1 MTRWFDG
8 TLYKSRMSQIS
19 ASEHVSNRSLVLKI
33 ELRTC
38 SYQMHT
44 VHTYAR
50 TYVYT
55 YVRTHIYVR
64 TYVYIRTCN
73 VRTNVRIYTY
83 IYIRIYI
90 YIYIYTYTYV
100 FIYVYIY
107 ALCFMLI
114 ACLNEALPHAC
125 TNGHMTY
132 VYILPHCL
140 YRTLKFTRTILHSE
154 WAMRTHP
161 LYSRGTR
168 LSTQN
173 Q

>member
-73 VRTNVRIYTY
+73 VRTYVR
-83 IYIRIYI
+83 I
-90 YIYIYTYTYV
+90 YIYIYTYICIRTYV
-100 FIYVYIY
+100 RTYICICV
-107 ALCFMLI
+107 LPTRFPLMN
-114 ACLNEALPHAC
+114 AC
-125 TNGHMTY
+125 
-132 VYILPHCL
+132 
-140 YRTLKFTRTILHSE
+140 
-154 WAMRTHP
+154 
-161 LYSRGTR
+161 
-168 LSTQN
+168 
-173 Q
+173 

>member
-90 YIYIYTYTYV
+90 YIYIY
-100 FIYVYIY
+100 IYVYVRIY
-107 ALCFMLI
+107 IRIYICFMLY
-114 ACLNEALPHAC
+114 ADCMSQRGLASCLHQWK
-125 TNGHMTY
+125 HDI
-132 VYILPHCL
+132 YILPHCL
-140 YRTLKFTRTILHSE
+140 YRTLKFTRTILHS
-154 WAMRTHP
+154 
-161 LYSRGTR
+161 
-168 LSTQN
+168 
-173 Q
+173 